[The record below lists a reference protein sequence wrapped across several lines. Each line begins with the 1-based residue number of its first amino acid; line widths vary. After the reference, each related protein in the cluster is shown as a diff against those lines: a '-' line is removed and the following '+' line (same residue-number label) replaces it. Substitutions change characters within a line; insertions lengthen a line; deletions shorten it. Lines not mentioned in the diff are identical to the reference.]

1 MPEPADTVRHAEGCR
16 RPAVVRTKTSSNG
29 AATRWET
36 RCSTCGRRTFEV
48 VDADVVRQVA
58 AGLVPGDSFP
68 AERIPRAVPY
78 HRRYWERR
86 PRPTSD
92 HEVRGF

>member
-1 MPEPADTVRHAEGCR
+1 MTPPADTVRHADDCR
-16 RPAVVRTKTSSNG
+16 RPAVVRTKTASDG
-29 AATRWET
+29 ASTRWET
-36 RCSTCGRRTFEV
+36 KCSSCGRRSFEV
-48 VDADVVRQVA
+48 VDADVERQVA
-58 AGLVPGDSFP
+58 AGLVPGDHFP
-68 AERIPRAVPY
+68 KESIPRAVPF